1 MFTNTAFR
9 VSLFTWLSVMSFL
22 LCKLFGV
29 ALDFSRTFGKSLG
42 FLGWGQEGQGN
53 SFRTLM
59 SELPSAASYLANYSR
74 VIGAVFAWKP
84 GENS

>member
-1 MFTNTAFR
+1 MAVGYEFP
-9 VSLFTWLSVMSFL
+9 SVQIVWHSFGFF
-22 LCKLFGV
+22 K
-29 ALDFSRTFGKSLG
+29 DFGKSLG
-42 FLGWGQEGQGN
+42 FLRWGQEGQGN

>member
-1 MFTNTAFR
+1 
-9 VSLFTWLSVMSFL
+9 MSFL
-22 LCKLFGV
+22 LCKLFGIP
-29 ALDFSRTFGKSLG
+29 LDFSRTFGKSLG

-84 GENS
+84 GEKFLNHHGGGGVPNLGL